1 MSGDFLLQTLLE
13 YDITVSTCSIWGKNI
28 DQNSEWVDSHN
39 TRNQTN

>member
-28 DQNSEWVDSHN
+28 DQNELIHA
-39 TRNQTN
+39 TQEIKQTKE